1 MDSIPGSGT
10 SLEEETATYSIFM
23 AGESHGQ
30 RRLVIYSPWVHKDV
44 DMRVQQHIMDERGP
58 HPQGYFHFGR
68 KILVP
73 VTLNTKEKTPNAG
86 YSDPGV
92 GQSMTFGTR
101 AAFWFLQ
108 VFLRQHFTL
117 LYITLPWTS
126 ATLISKHTP
135 VREGPAPCNDCT

>member
-30 RRLVIYSPWVHKDV
+30 RRLVIYSPWGHKDV

-117 LYITLPWTS
+117 IHHSSLDVSHSDLQ
-126 ATLISKHTP
+126 AHT
-135 VREGPAPCNDCT
+135 RERRPCSMQ